1 MNTKTSI
8 LVVDDNKELCD
19 SIKEYLEHEG
29 YAIGCANSGN
39 DAISMVHSIGY
50 DIALV
55 DIGLPDIQGSDLV
68 VKLAEISPSTD
79 FIHITAHATLDS
91 AIEAVRHE
99 QVVSYETKPLDMN
112 HLLALLNQIMKRK
125 KMEEAL
131 LQSDKLKSIGTISAG
146 ISHEFNNILAVI
158 SGNVQLMMRAY
169 KDNGELVNA
178 LNIIMKATNDG
189 AEISN
194 KMYDFAKTE
203 VDIKEYVTDDVGVLI
218 QQSIEFTMPRWKNM
232 AQANGISYHI
242 DIDGIRGESEVR
254 CNSTEIREAFVN
266 IINNALDAMPEGG
279 KISFSTLNKDGHV
292 FIKVTD
298 TGKGMIE
305 DVREKVFDPFFTTR
319 RPEGT
324 GLGMS
329 IVYSI
334 LSRHNGKIN
343 VKSEIGKGS
352 TFTLQ
357 LPIYTRA
364 DAKIKIPET
373 ELVPKSNNGLHILVV
388 DDEEPICDVLDKFL
402 SKEGHMVR
410 TVDNGAEAIIL
421 AGVSNY
427 DLVLCDMVMP
437 EVFGYDVIRALND
450 LERRP
455 KIGIITGWG
464 EKLKPIEDENIKV
477 DFILKKPFDFS
488 EMMRL
493 IDNAFSGI

>member
-203 VDIKEYVTDDVGVLI
+203 VDVKEYVTDDVGILI

-242 DIDGIRGESEVR
+242 DIDGIRGSQK
-254 CNSTEIREAFVN
+254 FV
-266 IINNALDAMPEGG
+266 A
-279 KISFSTLNKDGHV
+279 
-292 FIKVTD
+292 
-298 TGKGMIE
+298 
-305 DVREKVFDPFFTTR
+305 
-319 RPEGT
+319 
-324 GLGMS
+324 
-329 IVYSI
+329 I
-334 LSRHNGKIN
+334 L
-343 VKSEIGKGS
+343 
-352 TFTLQ
+352 
-357 LPIYTRA
+357 
-364 DAKIKIPET
+364 
-373 ELVPKSNNGLHILVV
+373 
-388 DDEEPICDVLDKFL
+388 
-402 SKEGHMVR
+402 
-410 TVDNGAEAIIL
+410 
-421 AGVSNY
+421 
-427 DLVLCDMVMP
+427 
-437 EVFGYDVIRALND
+437 
-450 LERRP
+450 
-455 KIGIITGWG
+455 
-464 EKLKPIEDENIKV
+464 LK
-477 DFILKKPFDFS
+477 
-488 EMMRL
+488 
-493 IDNAFSGI
+493 